1 MSPNPVNLEILDEI
15 HESKPVHLEI
25 LDGNYESKPVDSTGR
40 LLGRWKNSQLSSA
53 LQESNKWTESN
64 LIYWLLLVSDS
75 LIGPIG
81 LLLG

>member
-40 LLGRWKNSQLSSA
+40 LLGR
-53 LQESNKWTESN
+53 
-64 LIYWLLLVSDS
+64 
-75 LIGPIG
+75 
-81 LLLG
+81 